1 MTLELRPGRGG
12 FLRPFG
18 CGWFIREFL
27 LGNGPEGSTPID
39 SERGAPQADIN
50 FEYKEAL
57 ARATA
62 RERAERIISRMVVSG
77 ADVTEEQAERMH
89 ERELKKISRKFT
101 HMRYHS
107 FLVYFGVL
115 KRLKWVETT
124 SELEGSSIQDN
135 YPEAP
140 DRTYYRLTQAGR
152 EAVEDLWSNP
162 QYALYPENS
171 RSHQSKETGW
181 PHRKV
186 RASAT

>member
-1 MTLELRPGRGG
+1 MLLIPTRGG

-27 LGNGPEGSTPID
+27 LGNGPEGSRKID
-39 SERGAPQADIN
+39 PTFGSAQSDIN

-62 RERAERIISRMVVSG
+62 RERAEKSISRLVLSG
-77 ADVTEEQAERMH
+77 ADVTEEQAQRIY

-115 KRLKWVETT
+115 KRLGWVEPTGE
-124 SELEGSSIQDN
+124 SEASSIQDN
-135 YPEAP
+135 YSAAP
-140 DRTYYRLTQAGR
+140 NRVYYRLTKEGSKADQ
-152 EAVEDLWSNP
+152 ELWTNP
-162 QYALYPENS
+162 LFTLYPEIGP
-171 RSHQSKETGW
+171 SHMKKI
-181 PHRKV
+181 P
-186 RASAT
+186 